1 VLRLILQSIPFL
13 VLSYSA
19 QVLMKRGVNSV
30 GVITWSLLAADP
42 VGVLTSLLFNRFVI
56 LAFVMAGMG
65 AVVYLVLL
73 SQYDLTII
81 LPVLSAVALLALPVI
96 GRVFLQETVS
106 PGRILGTIIVALGMI
121 VVARS

>member
-1 VLRLILQSIPFL
+1 MLRLILQSIPFL

-19 QVLMKRGVNSV
+19 QVLMKRGANSV

-42 VGVLTSLLFNRFVI
+42 VGVLTLLLFNKFVI

-65 AVVYLVLL
+65 AVVYLILL

-81 LPVLSAVALLALPVI
+81 FPVLSAVALLALPVI
-96 GRVFLQETVS
+96 GRVFLQETAS
-106 PGRILGTIIVALGMI
+106 PGRILGTIIVALGI
-121 VVARS
+121 IIIACG